1 MDSTTVELADGPN
14 GANGGMCFAANL
26 VIIPVML
33 TSVQPTQIENKL
45 DRILLKVQKPGRY
58 VGGELNSI
66 VKDWDAVQT
75 KVAFVFPDI
84 YDIGVSNVGLK
95 ILYDQV
101 NQRGDALAERAY
113 APWFDMEA
121 LMRQHGIPLYA
132 LESKRPLACFDLIG
146 FTLPY
151 ETLYTNT
158 LNVLDLSGI
167 PLRSA
172 DRDETHPI
180 VIAGGHATMNPEPMH
195 AFIDAFVIGEG
206 EEVIHDIINVIQ
218 AVKGKRKEE
227 RDDLFLLSSFDARQ
241 QLLHALAKI
250 QGVYVPSLY
259 EAYYLEDDTVSHIEP
274 IVADIPKII
283 TKRLV
288 AKLPPPPT
296 RFIVPNV
303 DIVHNRISVE
313 IMRGCTR
320 GCRFC
325 HAGMITRPVRERSV
339 DEVMQAL
346 EESIK
351 HSGFEEIA
359 LLSLSSSDYS
369 HVLELVT
376 RVGERFGDTHLKVSL
391 PSLRIESVSID
402 LMEKLKD
409 KRSGGFTLAPEAATE
424 RMRRIINK
432 FVPDEEVINT
442 TREIYARGWTTIKLY
457 FMIGHPSETLEDVQ
471 AIADLC
477 KRVIA
482 EGRKVAGMRV
492 KLNAGV
498 STFVPKSQTPFQW
511 VSCDTPEQI
520 KAKQA
525 LLRRELGRD
534 RNIKLSLTDAEDSF
548 LEAWLSRGDR
558 RMAEVVYTAWKNG
571 AKFDAWFEGRKYQTW
586 INAFAERGLDP
597 LFYTH
602 RQRRTDEVFPWEHI
616 TAAVRKN
623 FLFQDFRQ
631 SLEGQIRVDCRLNCF
646 ACGILPT
653 FAQMRRENPGEGWK
667 CPDVKSPA
675 RAVSS
680 ESVIGHQ
687 PALSGVEGLSLNS
700 LPMVGD

>member
-1 MDSTTVELADGPN
+1 
-14 GANGGMCFAANL
+14 
-26 VIIPVML
+26 ML
-33 TSVQPTQIENKL
+33 TPHRLTPAQLEAKL

-58 VGGELNSI
+58 VGGELNSV
-66 VKDWDAVQT
+66 VKDWNKIPT

-101 NQRGDALAERAY
+101 NQRDDALAERAY
-113 APWFDMEA
+113 APWLDMEA
-121 LMRQHGIPLYA
+121 LMREHGIPLYS
-132 LESKRPLACFDLIG
+132 LESKQPLACFDIIG
-146 FTLPY
+146 FSLPY
-151 ETLYTNT
+151 ETLYTNA
-158 LNVLDLSGI
+158 LNVLDLAGI

-172 DRDETHPI
+172 ERDETHPLI
-180 VIAGGHATMNPEPMH
+180 IAGGHSTMNPEPMH

-206 EEVIHDIINVIQ
+206 EEVIHDIINTILSLR
-218 AVKGKRKEE
+218 APKGRSNLSAREIATTPPPS
-227 RDDLFLLSSFDARQ
+227 RDDLLRE
-241 QLLHALAKI
+241 LAKI
-250 QGVYVPSLY
+250 QGVYVPRFY
-259 EAYYLEDDTVSHIEP
+259 EAYYLEDGTLSHIEP
-274 IVADIPKII
+274 TAPNVPKIV
-283 TKRLV
+283 TKRIV
-288 AKLPPPPT
+288 PVLPPPPT
-296 RFIVPNV
+296 RFIVPNI
-303 DIVHNRISVE
+303 DIVHNRVSVE

-325 HAGMITRPVRERSV
+325 HAGMITRPVRERTV
-339 DEVMQAL
+339 EEVLQAA
-346 EESIK
+346 EEAIK
-351 HSGFEEIA
+351 NTGFEELA
-359 LLSLSSSDYS
+359 LLSLSSSDYTN
-369 HVLELVT
+369 VLELVT
-376 RVGERFGDTHLKVSL
+376 KVGEKFGGTHLKIGL

-409 KRSGGFTLAPEAATE
+409 SRSGGFTLAPEAATE

-432 FVPDEEVINT
+432 FIPDEEIINT
-442 TREIYARGWTTIKLY
+442 TREIYRRGWTTIKLY

-477 KRVIA
+477 KRVLA
-482 EGRKVAGMRV
+482 EGRKVIGMKA

-520 KAKQA
+520 RAKQA

-534 RNIKLSLTDAEDSF
+534 RNIKLSLTKAEDSF

-558 RMAEVVYTAWKNG
+558 HMAEVVYSAWQNG
-571 AKFDAWFEGRKYQTW
+571 SKFDAWDEGRNYEGWLK
-586 INAFAERGLDP
+586 AFEQHGLDP

-653 FAQMRRENPGEGWK
+653 FANMRRQNPGDVWK
-667 CPDVKSPA
+667 CPDVKSP
-675 RAVSS
+675 VSTNQS
-680 ESVIGHQ
+680 AMS
-687 PALSGVEGLSLNS
+687 SLR
-700 LPMVGD
+700 LPLVGD

>member
-1 MDSTTVELADGPN
+1 
-14 GANGGMCFAANL
+14 
-26 VIIPVML
+26 ML
-33 TSVQPTQIENKL
+33 TPQQIEDKL
-45 DRILLKVQKPGRY
+45 DRFLLKVQKPGRY
-58 VGGELNSI
+58 VGGELNST
-66 VKDWDAVQT
+66 VKDWDSVQT
-75 KVAFVFPDI
+75 KVALVFPDI

-95 ILYDQV
+95 ILYDQI
-101 NQRGDALAERAY
+101 NQRDDALAERAY
-113 APWFDMEA
+113 APWLDMEA
-121 LMRQHGIPLYA
+121 LMREHEVPLYA
-132 LESKRPLACFDLIG
+132 LESKRPLACFDLVG

-151 ETLYTNT
+151 ETLYTNA
-158 LNVLDLSGI
+158 LNILDLSGI
-167 PLRSA
+167 PVRSA

-180 VIAGGHATMNPEPMH
+180 IIAGGHSAMNPEPMH

-206 EEVIHDIINVIQ
+206 EEVIHDIINVIMSLRGRSPKQ
-218 AVKGKRKEE
+218 SPANKENAKGEE
-227 RDDLFLLSSFDARQ
+227 IASPPSASRNDILK
-241 QLLHALAKI
+241 ALAKI
-250 QGVYVPSLY
+250 PGVYVPTFY
-259 EAYYLEDDTVSHIEP
+259 EAGYLEDGTVSHIEP
-274 IVADIPKII
+274 TIPDIAKVI
-283 TKRLV
+283 TKRVV

-296 RFIVPNV
+296 KFIVPNI
-303 DIVHNRISVE
+303 DIVHNRVSVE

-325 HAGMITRPVRERSV
+325 HAGMITRPVRERPV
-339 DEVMQAL
+339 DEVVEAL
-346 EESIK
+346 EAAVQS
-351 HSGFEEIA
+351 SGFEEIA
-359 LLSLSSSDYS
+359 LLSLSSSDYTN
-369 HVLELVT
+369 VLELVT
-376 RVGERFGDTHLKVSL
+376 KVGEKFGGKHLKVSL

-402 LMEKLKD
+402 LVEKLRD

-442 TREIYARGWTTIKLY
+442 TREIYSRGWTTIKLY

-520 KAKQA
+520 RAKQA

-534 RNIKLSLTDAEDSF
+534 RSIKLSLTDAEDSF

-558 RMAEVVYTAWKNG
+558 KMADVVYSAWKNG
-571 AKFDAWFEGRKYQTW
+571 SKFDAWQEGKKYDAW
-586 INAFAERGLDP
+586 ISAFNEHGLDP

-631 SLEGQIRVDCRLNCF
+631 SLEGQIRVDCRLDCF

-653 FAQMRRENPGEGWK
+653 FAQMRRENPGDVWK
-667 CPDVKSPA
+667 CPDVKSPG
-675 RAVSS
+675 RKVISDQLAV
-680 ESVIGHQ
+680 
-687 PALSGVEGLSLNS
+687 NS
-700 LPMVGD
+700 LSVVGD

>member
-1 MDSTTVELADGPN
+1 
-14 GANGGMCFAANL
+14 
-26 VIIPVML
+26 ML
-33 TSVQPTQIENKL
+33 TPEQIESKL

-58 VGGELNSI
+58 VGGELNSTI
-66 VKDWDAVQT
+66 KDWDRVAT
-75 KVAFVFPDI
+75 RVAFVFPDI

-101 NQRGDALAERAY
+101 NQREDALAERAY
-113 APWFDMEA
+113 APWLDMEA
-121 LMRQHGIPLYA
+121 LMRAHEVPLYT
-132 LESKRPLACFDLIG
+132 LESKHPLACFDLIG
-146 FTLPY
+146 FSLPY
-151 ETLYTNT
+151 ETLYTNA
-158 LNVLDLSGI
+158 LNVLDLAGI
-167 PLRSA
+167 PVRSEN
-172 DRDETHPI
+172 RDETHPL
-180 VIAGGHATMNPEPMH
+180 VIAGGHSTMNPEPMH

-206 EEVIHDIINVIQ
+206 EEVIHDIIN
-218 AVKGKRKEE
+218 AVQEFKRKRQEE
-227 RDDLFLLSSFDARQ
+227 RDDLFPLSSLDARTK
-241 QLLHALAKI
+241 LLHSLAQI
-250 QGVYVPSLY
+250 PGVYVPRFY
-259 EAYYLEDDTVSHIEP
+259 EASYLDDGTVSHIEP
-274 IVADIPKII
+274 IVPDIPKVV
-283 TKRLV
+283 TKRIV
-288 AKLPPPPT
+288 PVLPPPPT
-296 RFIVPNV
+296 KFIVPNIDV
-303 DIVHNRISVE
+303 VHNRVSVE

-339 DEVMQAL
+339 EEVLQAA
-346 EESIK
+346 EDAIRS
-351 HSGFEEIA
+351 SGFEDLA
-359 LLSLSSSDYS
+359 LLSLSSSDYTNI
-369 HVLELVT
+369 LELVD
-376 RVGERFGDTHLKVSL
+376 RVSETFKGKNLNIGL

-402 LMEKLKD
+402 LMEKIRESG
-409 KRSGGFTLAPEAATE
+409 RSSGFTLAPEAATE

-432 FVPDEEVINT
+432 FIPDEELLNT
-442 TREIYARGWTTIKLY
+442 TREIYRRGWTTIKLY

-477 KRVIA
+477 KRVLA
-482 EGRKVAGMRV
+482 EGRKVIGMKA

-534 RNIKLSLTDAEDSF
+534 RNIKLSLTRAEDSF

-558 RMAEVVYTAWKNG
+558 RMAEVVYSAWKKG
-571 AKFDAWFEGRKYQTW
+571 SKFDAWDEGKDYHAWLQAFE
-586 INAFAERGLDP
+586 EHGLDP

-653 FAQMRRENPGEGWK
+653 FANMRRENPGDVWK

-675 RAVSS
+675 RKAPNP
-680 ESVIGHQ
+680 SVIDNQ
-687 PALSGVEGLSLNS
+687 
-700 LPMVGD
+700 LPIVGD

>member
-1 MDSTTVELADGPN
+1 
-14 GANGGMCFAANL
+14 
-26 VIIPVML
+26 ML
-33 TSVQPTQIENKL
+33 TAEQIESKL

-58 VGGELNSI
+58 VGGELNSV
-66 VKDWDAVQT
+66 VKDWDKVET

-101 NQRGDALAERAY
+101 NQREDALAERAY
-113 APWFDMEA
+113 APWLDMEA
-121 LMRQHGIPLYA
+121 LMREHGIPLYT

-146 FTLPY
+146 ISLPY

-158 LNVLDLSGI
+158 LNLLDLAGI
-167 PLRSA
+167 PVRSA

-180 VIAGGHATMNPEPMH
+180 VIAGGHSTMNPEPMY

-206 EEVIHDIINVIQ
+206 EEVIHDIIDTIQ
-218 AVKGKRKEE
+218 RVKGQRPKVKNNLRHSTFDREE
-227 RDDLFLLSSFDARQ
+227 
-241 QLLHALAKI
+241 LLHELAKV
-250 QGVYVPSLY
+250 QGVYVPRFY
-259 EAYYLEDDTVSHIEP
+259 EAYYLEDGTVSHVEP
-274 IVADIPKII
+274 SIPDVPKIV
-283 TKRLV
+283 TKRIV
-288 AKLPPPPT
+288 PVLPPPPT
-296 RFIVPNV
+296 KFIVPNI
-303 DIVHNRISVE
+303 DIVHNRVSVE

-325 HAGMITRPVRERSV
+325 HAGMITRPIRERRV
-339 DEVMQAL
+339 EEILQAA
-346 EESIK
+346 EAAIK
-351 HSGFEEIA
+351 STGFEELA
-359 LLSLSSSDYS
+359 LLSLSSSDYTN
-369 HVLELVT
+369 VLELVT
-376 RVGERFGDTHLKVSL
+376 KVGEKFGGSHLKIGL

-409 KRSGGFTLAPEAATE
+409 NRSGGFTLAPEAATE

-432 FVPDEEVINT
+432 FIPDEDILDT
-442 TREIYARGWTTIKLY
+442 TREIYRRGWTTIKLY
-457 FMIGHPSETLEDVQ
+457 FMIGHPSEALEDVQ

-477 KRVIA
+477 KKVLA
-482 EGRKVAGMRV
+482 EGRKVIGMKA
-492 KLNAGV
+492 KLNVGV

-520 KAKQA
+520 RAKQA

-534 RNIKLSLTDAEDSF
+534 RNIKLSLTKAEDSF

-558 RMAEVVYTAWKNG
+558 RMAEVVYSAWNNG
-571 AKFDAWFEGRKYQTW
+571 TKFDAWDEGVKHEAWMAAFE
-586 INAFAERGLDP
+586 EHGLDP

-623 FLFQDFRQ
+623 FLFQDFRA
-631 SLEGQIRVDCRLNCF
+631 SLEGEIRVDCRLNCF

-653 FAQMRRENPGEGWK
+653 FANMRRENPGDVWK
-667 CPDVKSPA
+667 CPDVRTPA
-675 RAVSS
+675 STN
-680 ESVIGHQ
+680 
-687 PALSGVEGLSLNS
+687 PNS
-700 LPMVGD
+700 MSRLKLPVVGD